1 MMIQVSGTCSI
12 MLVRCS
18 AICDPQR
25 LIMCSVAAGDDVDVS
40 GSECTVACTA
50 SDATANFNDCDESGR
65 YSTVV

>member
-1 MMIQVSGTCSI
+1 
-12 MLVRCS
+12 
-18 AICDPQR
+18 
-25 LIMCSVAAGDDVDVS
+25 MCSVAAGDDVDVS